1 MFSNPR
7 LKKDEMR
14 AVQGNNIRKYRN
26 EKCYT
31 QEYMASELGIGQSAY
46 QKIESGEVNLS
57 TDRLVQIASIL
68 GKPVEAFIKDGPLT
82 LEQNGQ
88 QADSISKEIALM
100 QKIILQ
106 QEKRIEE
113 LEAKVVRKDNKI
125 EELKQFL
132 SLKSR

>member
-14 AVQGNNIRKYRN
+14 AVQSNNIRKYRN

-57 TDRLVQIASIL
+57 TERLVQIASIL
-68 GKPVEAFIKDGPLT
+68 GKSVEAFIKDGQLT
-82 LEQNGQ
+82 QEQNRLQG
-88 QADSISKEIALM
+88 DSIPKEIELM

-113 LEAKVVRKDNKI
+113 LEAKVARKNLKI
-125 EELKQFL
+125 EELKLAL
-132 SLKSR
+132 SLKT

>member
-1 MFSNPR
+1 
-7 LKKDEMR
+7 MR

-31 QEYMASELGIGQSAY
+31 QEFMANELGIGQSAY

-57 TDRLVQIASIL
+57 MDRLIQIASVL
-68 GKPVEAFIKDGPLT
+68 GKPIEAFINDKPSQSNYEQKEL
-82 LEQNGQ
+82 LENH
-88 QADSISKEIALM
+88 ISNEIKLM
-100 QKIILQ
+100 QKIIFQ

-125 EELKQFL
+125 EELKQIL
-132 SLKSR
+132 NLKT